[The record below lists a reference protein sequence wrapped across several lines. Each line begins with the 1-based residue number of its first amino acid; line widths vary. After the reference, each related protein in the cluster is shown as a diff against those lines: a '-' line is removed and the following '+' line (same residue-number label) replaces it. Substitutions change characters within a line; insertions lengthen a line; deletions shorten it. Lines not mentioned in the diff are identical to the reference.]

1 MSLFIEQ
8 AFADAAAGQPAGGG
22 WVTTLMMVGFF
33 AIFYFLLI
41 RPQQKKAKEHK
52 QMLSQLQKGDEVVT
66 NGGIIGKITKVSD
79 EFITLQVNDNTQLNF
94 QKAAVVASLP
104 KGTIKAI

>member
-8 AFADAAAGQPAGGG
+8 AFADAAAGQPAGGSM
-22 WVTTLMMVGFF
+22 WSLVMMVGFF

-66 NGGIIGKITKVSD
+66 NGGIVGKITKVSD

>member
-8 AFADAAAGQPAGGG
+8 AFADAAAGQPAGGS

-94 QKAAVVASLP
+94 QKAAIVASLP